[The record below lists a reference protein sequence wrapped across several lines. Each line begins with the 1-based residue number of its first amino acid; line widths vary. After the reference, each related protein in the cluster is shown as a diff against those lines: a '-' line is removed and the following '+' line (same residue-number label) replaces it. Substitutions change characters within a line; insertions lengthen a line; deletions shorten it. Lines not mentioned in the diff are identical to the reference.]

1 MAIILVTEE
10 AIPPVYRFSLTE
22 KLAIT
27 LAERGIKVHLVCRKG
42 MGDFRHQG
50 IFYHPVDV
58 KDWSLFNL
66 KKRAE
71 ANLRLIIKI
80 WDIIRNNDVRLVYG
94 WWPVLLFARIAG
106 TQVAADMPEFIDVM
120 YRSFNKPFSF
130 FVSPLLRSYQKTVA
144 RMSKFI
150 ITESD
155 FARAVWASRGID
167 YSKTFAIPY
176 GVDVDF
182 FISSPRNDDF
192 RKGYGITEDD
202 KIIMY
207 HGDIG
212 IDDGVDIL
220 IEATRGLN
228 VKVVIIGDGDP
239 AYMRFL
245 KGISHKNVLFT
256 GWIPYHQ
263 IPGVLKN
270 ADIYVAPFRC
280 SLYTNTT
287 YPLKIMEAMAAGRPV
302 IVSHLHTMSFYLRD
316 ELDCLFFIPSDIN
329 SLKFCIQRLL
339 SDTSLMRNIALRAT
353 GSARK
358 YFDYKIRIKKE
369 ADLLISL
376 I

>member
-1 MAIILVTEE
+1 MAIVLVTEE
-10 AIPPVYRFSLTE
+10 AIPPLYRFSLTE
-22 KLAIT
+22 KLAIE
-27 LAERGIKVHLVCRKG
+27 LADRGVRVHLVCRKG
-42 MGDFRHQG
+42 EEEFQHNG
-50 IFYHPVDV
+50 IAYHPVNV

-71 ANLRLIIKI
+71 TNLRLVFKI
-80 WDIIRNNDVRLVYG
+80 WELMRNDDIKLVHG
-94 WWPVLLFARIAG
+94 WWPILFFARIVG
-106 TQVAADMPEFIDVM
+106 SPVAADMPEFIDVM

-130 FVSPLLRSYQKTVA
+130 FVSPLLRFYQKTVA
-144 RMSKFI
+144 RMSRLI

-155 FARAVWASRGID
+155 FARAVWASRDIE
-167 YSKTFAIPY
+167 YSKTLSLPY

-182 FISSPRNDDF
+182 FMSSKKDEAF
-192 RKGYGITEDD
+192 RKNLNLSEDD
-202 KIIMY
+202 KIIIY

-220 IEATRGLN
+220 IEATRDMN

-245 KGISHKNVLFT
+245 KGISHKDVLFT
-256 GWIPYHQ
+256 GWIPYRK

-270 ADIYVAPFRC
+270 ADLYVAPFRS

-287 YPLKIMEAMAAGRPV
+287 CPLKIMEAMAAGRPV
-302 IVSHLHTMSFYLRD
+302 IVSHLHTMSLYLRD
-316 ELDCLFFIPSDIN
+316 EENCLFFTPSDIN
-329 SLKFCIQRLL
+329 SLRLCILRLL
-339 SDTSLMRNIALRAT
+339 SDSSLMGDIALRAT
-353 GSARK
+353 ESAKK

-369 ADLLISL
+369 ADLLMSL